1 MNSLSSRRDAQVQ
14 SMEQTLKHA
23 EKNLG
28 EICSI
33 LASYTRKTAKL
44 RDKADLLVAQLFDF
58 STTEG
63 PEFQVGL
70 KNLAEDLAMVQD
82 YRQAQVE
89 RLETRVVAPLKA
101 YGDIIKNKKI
111 ELKKFSADLN
121 REQKELQKLEKVR
134 QRSPADRQTISQA
147 EVSAQK
153 ASSNVQHSTKR
164 LEETVVNFQGQKLE
178 DIKKIFLDFI
188 TVEMHFHAKAL
199 EVYTHTHYN
208 LEAMDAQK
216 DLQLFS
222 SRITMS
228 DSQAWP
234 LNSNSSPLMT
244 HYSRFPLTSSKG
256 QGLSSMQTSKTGQ
269 SHREQHSQLEEL
281 ANKPHSNLK
290 RQAGMEEEEEEKVE
304 QEEEEEEEDEEESE
318 AETELRARTSR
329 QSYAAQYAQMYRWQK

>member
-1 MNSLSSRRDAQVQ
+1 LHWRTADCRRDAQVQ

-134 QRSPADRQTISQA
+134 QRSPADRQTIA

-216 DLQLFS
+216 DLQV
-222 SRITMS
+222 
-228 DSQAWP
+228 DYAD
-234 LNSNSSPLMT
+234 NVA
-244 HYSRFPLTSSKG
+244 G
-256 QGLSSMQTSKTGQ
+256 
-269 SHREQHSQLEEL
+269 
-281 ANKPHSNLK
+281 NLK

>member
-1 MNSLSSRRDAQVQ
+1 MSFSWLHCWLCFRRDAQVQ

-101 YGDIIKNKKI
+101 YGDIIKNKKVS
-111 ELKKFSADLN
+111 LLADLN

-134 QRSPADRQTISQA
+134 QRSPADRQTI
-147 EVSAQK
+147 VSFIDA
-153 ASSNVQHSTKR
+153 HSTKR

-216 DLQLFS
+216 DLQVDYADNNACLGWNISTF
-222 SRITMS
+222 I
-228 DSQAWP
+228 
-234 LNSNSSPLMT
+234 
-244 HYSRFPLTSSKG
+244 
-256 QGLSSMQTSKTGQ
+256 LS
-269 SHREQHSQLEEL
+269 
-281 ANKPHSNLK
+281 PHSNLK

>member
-1 MNSLSSRRDAQVQ
+1 MSFSWLHCWLCFRRDAQVQ

-101 YGDIIKNKKI
+101 YGDIIKNKKVSL
-111 ELKKFSADLN
+111 LKATTIKFSADLN

-134 QRSPADRQTISQA
+134 QRSPADRQTI
-147 EVSAQK
+147 VS
-153 ASSNVQHSTKR
+153 
-164 LEETVVNFQGQKLE
+164 
-178 DIKKIFLDFI
+178 FI
-188 TVEMHFHAKAL
+188 DAV
-199 EVYTHTHYN
+199 HTGIICVTN
-208 LEAMDAQK
+208 LK
-216 DLQLFS
+216 T
-222 SRITMS
+222 I
-228 DSQAWP
+228 
-234 LNSNSSPLMT
+234 
-244 HYSRFPLTSSKG
+244 KG
-256 QGLSSMQTSKTGQ
+256 QYQ
-269 SHREQHSQLEEL
+269 
-281 ANKPHSNLK
+281 
-290 RQAGMEEEEEEKVE
+290 
-304 QEEEEEEEDEEESE
+304 
-318 AETELRARTSR
+318 
-329 QSYAAQYAQMYRWQK
+329 QYF